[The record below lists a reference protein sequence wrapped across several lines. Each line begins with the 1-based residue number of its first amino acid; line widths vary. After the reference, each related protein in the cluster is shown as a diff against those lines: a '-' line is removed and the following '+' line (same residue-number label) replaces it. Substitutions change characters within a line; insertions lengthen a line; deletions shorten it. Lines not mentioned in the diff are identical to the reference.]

1 MHNEQL
7 RNELANGEGNMRSVD
22 LIQKKRD
29 GGELTASELVFLIDG
44 YSRGDIPDYQ
54 LSAWAMAVYFRGM
67 TPKETAAL
75 TLAMANSGDQVDL
88 GPISGIKVDKHS
100 TGGVGDKTTL
110 ILAPLVAS
118 VGIPVAKMS
127 GRGLGH
133 TGGTIDKLESIEGF
147 RTELSR
153 EKFMN
158 QVNEIGLSVIGQS
171 GNLAPADKKLYALRD
186 VTATVES
193 IPLIASSVMSKKI
206 AAGADAI
213 VLDVK
218 TGSGAFMKTLEA
230 SEQLALAMVNIGTEV
245 GRNTA
250 AVISDMDQPLGF
262 AIGNALEVQES
273 IETLKGNG
281 PEDLTELCLTLGAHM
296 VVLGGKAESV
306 EEAKQLLKVQISSG
320 AALAKFKAFISAQGG
335 DASIVDNPALLP
347 KAPIVLEVQAKTA
360 GFVNAIEAEQLGI
373 AAMLLGAGRATKDSI
388 IDYAVGVVLRK
399 KVGDA
404 VEAGDT
410 LALLHVREADES
422 VKEVSE
428 RVLNAFDIQAEK
440 AEPRALLL
448 SVITAEGIKR
458 YS

>member
-1 MHNEQL
+1 
-7 RNELANGEGNMRSVD
+7 MRSVD

-29 GGELTASELVFLIDG
+29 GGELTASELTFLIDG

-54 LSAWAMAVYFRGM
+54 LSAWAMAVFFRGM
-67 TPKETAAL
+67 TSRETAAL

-153 EKFMN
+153 EKFMT
-158 QVNEIGLSVIGQS
+158 QVNDIGLAVIGQS

-218 TGSGAFMKTLEA
+218 TGSGAFMKTLEH
-230 SEQLALAMVNIGTEV
+230 SEQLARAMVDIGTEV
-245 GRNTA
+245 GRNTT

-296 VVLGGKAESV
+296 VVLGGKSDSV
-306 EEAKQLLKVQISSG
+306 EDAKQLLRNQIASG
-320 AALAKFKAFISAQGG
+320 AALEKFKAFITAQGG
-335 DASIVDNPALLP
+335 DASIVDDNAKLP
-347 KAPIVLEVQAKTA
+347 QAPEIIEVKAEDS
-360 GFVNAIEAEQLGI
+360 GFVNAIEAEQLGL
-373 AAMLLGAGRATKDSI
+373 AAMLLGAGRATYDAE
-388 IDYAVGVVLRK
+388 IDYAVGVTLRK
-399 KVGDA
+399 KIGDP
-404 VEAGDT
+404 VNAGET
-410 LALLHVREADES
+410 LALLHVRESNESALAVADRVRNAYTIS
-422 VKEVSE
+422 SE
-428 RVLNAFDIQAEK
+428 KPQS
-440 AEPRALLL
+440 RALLL
-448 SVITAEGIKR
+448 SVITAEGITR
-458 YS
+458 YN

>member
-1 MHNEQL
+1 
-7 RNELANGEGNMRSVD
+7 MRSVD

-29 GGELTASELVFLIDG
+29 GGELTASELTYLIDG

-54 LSAWAMAVYFRGM
+54 MSAWAMAIFFRGM
-67 TPKETAAL
+67 TPRETAAL

-88 GPISGIKVDKHS
+88 GPISGVKVDKHS

-110 ILAPLVAS
+110 IIAPLVAS

-147 RTELSR
+147 RTELTR
-153 EKFMN
+153 ERFIA
-158 QVNEIGLSVIGQS
+158 QVNEIGLAVIGQS

-218 TGSGAFMKTLEA
+218 TGSGAFMKTLEQ
-230 SEQLALAMVNIGTEV
+230 SEQLAKAMVDIGTDV

-296 VVLGGKAESV
+296 VVLGGKADSV
-306 EEAKQLLKVQISSG
+306 EAAKELLRGQINNG
-320 AALAKFKAFISAQGG
+320 EALAKFKAFVDAQGG
-335 DASIVDNPALLP
+335 DASVADDPSRLP
-347 KAPIVLEVQAKTA
+347 QAPITIEVKAE
-360 GFVNAIEAEQLGI
+360 GSGYVDAIEAEQLGL
-373 AAMLLGAGRATKDSI
+373 AAMLLGAGRATKEAS
-388 IDYAVGVVLRK
+388 IDYAVGLMLRK
-399 KVGDA
+399 KVGDS
-404 VEAGDT
+404 VKAGDT
-410 LALLHVREADES
+410 LALLHVRESSETTRNVAD
-422 VKEVSE
+422 
-428 RVLNAFDIQAEK
+428 RVRSAYALNAEK
-440 AEPRALLL
+440 PEPRALLL
-448 SVITAEGIKR
+448 SVVTSEGVTR
-458 YS
+458 YI

>member
-1 MHNEQL
+1 
-7 RNELANGEGNMRSVD
+7 MRSVD

-29 GGELTASELVFLIDG
+29 GGELTASELTFLIDG

-54 LSAWAMAVYFRGM
+54 LSAWAMAVFFRGM
-67 TPKETAAL
+67 TARETAAL

-153 EKFMN
+153 EKFMT
-158 QVNEIGLSVIGQS
+158 QVNDIGLSVIGQS

-218 TGSGAFMKTLEA
+218 TGSGAFMKTLED
-230 SEQLALAMVNIGTEV
+230 SEKLAQAMVEIGTEV

-250 AVISDMDQPLGF
+250 AVISDMDQPLGY
-262 AIGNALEVQES
+262 AIGNALEVLES

-296 VVLGGKAESV
+296 VVLGGKSDSIEA
-306 EEAKQLLKVQISSG
+306 AKQLLRDQITNG
-320 AALAKFKAFISAQGG
+320 AALAKFKAFIAAQGG
-335 DASIVDNPALLP
+335 DASIADDPARLP
-347 KAPIVLEVQAKTA
+347 QAPVIAPVKAEAS
-360 GFVNAIEAEQLGI
+360 GFVNTIEAEQLGL
-373 AAMLLGAGRATKDSI
+373 AAMLLGAGRATKDAV
-388 IDYAVGVVLRK
+388 IDYAVGVTLRK
-399 KVGDA
+399 KVGDS
-404 VEAGDT
+404 VEAGET
-410 LALLHVREADES
+410 LALLHVRESNES
-422 VKEVSE
+422 VSEVAE
-428 RVLNAFDIQAEK
+428 RVRQAYTIRAEK
-440 AEPRALLL
+440 PEMRALLL
-448 SVITAEGIKR
+448 SVITSEGITR
-458 YS
+458 YT

>member
-1 MHNEQL
+1 
-7 RNELANGEGNMRSVD
+7 MRSVD

-29 GGELTASELVFLIDG
+29 GGELTASELTFLIDG
-44 YSRGDIPDYQ
+44 YARGDIPDYQ
-54 LSAWAMAVYFRGM
+54 LSAWAMAVFFQGM
-67 TPKETAAL
+67 TPRETAAL

-153 EKFMN
+153 EKFMT
-158 QVNEIGLSVIGQS
+158 QVNEIGLAVIGQS

-218 TGSGAFMKTLEA
+218 TGSGAFMKTLED
-230 SEQLALAMVNIGTEV
+230 SEKLAQAMVNIGTEV

-281 PEDLTELCLTLGAHM
+281 PDDLTELCLTLGAHM
-296 VVLGGKAESV
+296 VVLGGKSDTV
-306 EEAKQLLKVQISSG
+306 EDAKQLLREQIANG
-320 AALAKFKAFISAQGG
+320 AALAKFKAFLAAQGA
-335 DASIVDNPALLP
+335 DAEVVDDFSKLPQAPAIV
-347 KAPIVLEVQAKTA
+347 EVTA
-360 GFVNAIEAEQLGI
+360 IASGFVYAIEAEQLGL
-373 AAMLLGAGRATKDSI
+373 AAMLLGAGRATKDAS
-388 IDYAVGVVLRK
+388 IDYAVGVTLRK
-399 KVGDA
+399 KVGDS
-404 VEAGDT
+404 VEAGET
-410 LALLHVREADES
+410 LALLHVREANAS
-422 VKEVSE
+422 VQEVAE
-428 RVLNAFDIQAEK
+428 RVRLAYTIRADRP
-440 AEPRALLL
+440 EPRPLLL
-448 SVITAEGIKR
+448 SVITADGITR
-458 YS
+458 YN

>member
-1 MHNEQL
+1 
-7 RNELANGEGNMRSVD
+7 MRSVD

-29 GGELTASELVFLIDG
+29 GGELTASELTFLIDG

-54 LSAWAMAVYFRGM
+54 LSAWAMAVFFRGM
-67 TPKETAAL
+67 TSRETAAL

-153 EKFMN
+153 EKFMT
-158 QVNEIGLSVIGQS
+158 QVNDIGLSVIGQS

-218 TGSGAFMKTLEA
+218 TGSGAFMKTLED
-230 SEQLALAMVNIGTEV
+230 SEKLAQAMVEIGTEV

-250 AVISDMDQPLGF
+250 AVISDMDQPLGN
-262 AIGNALEVQES
+262 AIGNALEVHES

-296 VVLGGKAESV
+296 VVLGGKSDSI
-306 EEAKQLLKVQISSG
+306 EAAKLLLRDQIANG
-320 AALAKFKAFISAQGG
+320 AALAKFKAFIAAQGG
-335 DASIVDNPALLP
+335 DASIADDPSRLP
-347 KAPIVLEVQAKTA
+347 QAPVIVEVKAESS
-360 GFVNAIEAEQLGI
+360 GFVSAIEAEQLGL
-373 AAMLLGAGRATKDSI
+373 AAMLLGAGRATKDAV
-388 IDYAVGVVLRK
+388 IDYAVGVMLRK
-399 KVGDA
+399 KVGDS
-404 VEAGDT
+404 VEAGET
-410 LALLHVREADES
+410 IALLHVRVSNESATEVAD
-422 VKEVSE
+422 
-428 RVLNAFDIQAEK
+428 RVRQAYTIREEK
-440 AEPRALLL
+440 PEKRALLL
-448 SVITAEGIKR
+448 SVITSEGVTR
-458 YS
+458 YT

>member
-1 MHNEQL
+1 
-7 RNELANGEGNMRSVD
+7 MRSVD

-29 GGELTASELVFLIDG
+29 GGELTASELTFLIDG

-54 LSAWAMAVYFRGM
+54 MSAWAMAVFFRGM

-118 VGIPVAKMS
+118 AGIPVAKMS

-133 TGGTIDKLESIEGF
+133 TGGTIDKLESIDGF

-218 TGSGAFMKTLEA
+218 TGSGAFMKTLED
-230 SEQLALAMVNIGTEV
+230 SEKLAQAMVNIGTEV

-273 IETLKGNG
+273 IETLKGHG
-281 PEDLTELCLTLGAHM
+281 PEDLTELCLTLSAHM
-296 VVLGGKAESV
+296 VVLGGKADSIAEARKLL
-306 EEAKQLLKVQISSG
+306 EERISSG
-320 AALAKFKAFISAQGG
+320 AALAKFKSFVSAQGG
-335 DASIVDNPALLP
+335 DPSIVDAPDRLP
-347 KAPIVLEVQAKTA
+347 QAPVVIEVKASIG
-360 GFVNAIEAEQLGI
+360 GFVNAIEAEQLGL
-373 AAMLLGAGRATKDSI
+373 AAMLLGAGRATKDAV
-388 IDYAVGVVLRK
+388 IDYAVGVMLRK

-404 VEAGDT
+404 VEAGET
-410 LALLHVREADES
+410 IALLHVREENANTA
-422 VKEVSE
+422 EVSE
-428 RVLNAFDIQAEK
+428 RVRQAYNIQDHKPEQ
-440 AEPRALLL
+440 RALLL
-448 SVITAEGIKR
+448 SVITAAGIER
-458 YS
+458 YT

>member
-1 MHNEQL
+1 
-7 RNELANGEGNMRSVD
+7 MRSVD

-29 GGELTASELVFLIDG
+29 GGELTASELTFLIDG

-54 LSAWAMAVYFRGM
+54 LSAWAMAVFFRGM
-67 TPKETAAL
+67 TPRETAAL

-118 VGIPVAKMS
+118 VGILVAKMS

-153 EKFMN
+153 EKFMT
-158 QVNEIGLSVIGQS
+158 QVNDIGLSVIGQS

-218 TGSGAFMKTLEA
+218 TGSGAFMKTLED
-230 SEQLALAMVNIGTEV
+230 SEKLAQAMVEIGTEV

-250 AVISDMDQPLGF
+250 AVISDMDQPLGY
-262 AIGNALEVQES
+262 AIGNALEVHES

-296 VVLGGKAESV
+296 VVLGGKSDSIEA
-306 EEAKQLLKVQISSG
+306 AKQLLRDQITNG
-320 AALAKFKAFISAQGG
+320 AALAKFKAFIAAQGG
-335 DASIVDNPALLP
+335 DASITDEPARLP
-347 KAPIVLEVQAKTA
+347 QAPVIVEVKAEAS
-360 GFVNAIEAEQLGI
+360 GFVNAIEAEQLGL
-373 AAMLLGAGRATKDSI
+373 AAMLLGAGRATKDAV
-388 IDYAVGVVLRK
+388 IDYAVGVMLRK
-399 KVGDA
+399 KVGDS
-404 VEAGDT
+404 VEAGET
-410 LALLHVREADES
+410 LALLHVRESNES
-422 VKEVSE
+422 VSEVAE
-428 RVLNAFDIQAEK
+428 RVRQAYTIREEK
-440 AEPRALLL
+440 PEARALLL
-448 SVITAEGIKR
+448 SVITSEGVTR
-458 YS
+458 YT